1 MNNIVKIIL
10 GLNIAAGGAGIFFG
24 ITKSG
29 KVDEMKQAKIEAEG
43 KAQSSSAEARKL
55 KKENE
60 EALTT
65 SSTKDGT
72 ISSLEAAKKS
82 LEDSLTNKDLEIEQA
97 NEATLAAQ
105 AGKQSADLIATQAQQ
120 TANQVPG
127 LMGQIAAYENLGTPQ
142 DIKDRL
148 DRLAKL
154 EAATAPAPK
163 KNVPKKTNA
172 GEVGTIQNH
181 DPQLDFY
188 VINVGSDNGINKGDQ
203 FTIFRAGKAI
213 GKIEISRTQPTVSIA
228 VYQRGFPKPPTP
240 FKSGDKVMN
249 IN

>member
-29 KVDEMKQAKIEAEG
+29 KVGDMKKAKET
-43 KAQSSSAEARKL
+43 AEANAQTASANERKF
-55 KKENE
+55 KKEKDD
-60 EALTT
+60 ALNA
-65 SSTKDGT
+65 SSTKDST
-72 ISSLEAAKKS
+72 IINLNADKKNLETNLTTKQSQIDQANSSAQIAQAAAAKANS
-82 LEDSLTNKDLEIEQA
+82 DLQ
-97 NEATLAAQ
+97 AAQ
-105 AGKQSADLIATQAQQ
+105 QM
-120 TANQVPG
+120 ANQVPD
-127 LMGQIAAYENLGTPQ
+127 LKGQITAYENLGSPQ

-163 KNVPKKTNA
+163 KNVPKMTKA
-172 GEVGTIQNH
+172 GEVGTIQSP
-181 DPQLDFY
+181 DPQNDFY
-188 VINVGSDNGINKGDQ
+188 VINVGSDNGINKGDE

-213 GKIEISRTQPTVSIA
+213 GKIEIGRAQPTVSIA
-228 VYQRGFPKPPTP
+228 IYKKGFPKPPVP
-240 FKSGDKVMN
+240 FKSGDKVMK

>member
-24 ITKSG
+24 ITKSS
-29 KVDEMKQAKIEAEG
+29 KVGDMKKAKETAVAN
-43 KAQSSSAEARKL
+43 AQTASANETKFI
-55 KKENE
+55 KEKDD
-60 EALTT
+60 ALNA
-65 SSTKDGT
+65 SSTKDST
-72 ISSLEAAKKS
+72 IINLNADKKNLETSLTTKQSQIDQANSSAQIAQAAAAK
-82 LEDSLTNKDLEIEQA
+82 A
-97 NEATLAAQ
+97 N
-105 AGKQSADLIATQAQQ
+105 SDLIQAQQ
-120 TANQVPG
+120 MANQIPA
-127 LMGQIAAYENLGTPQ
+127 LKGQIAAYENLGTPQ

>member
-29 KVDEMKQAKIEAEG
+29 KVDEMKMAKIDAVT
-43 KAQSSSAEARKL
+43 KAQTASASESKL
-55 KKENE
+55 KTEKDA
-60 EALTT
+60 ALTA
-65 SSTKDGT
+65 SSTKDGM
-72 ISSLEAAKKS
+72 ISSLQTQ
-82 LEDSLTNKDLEIEQA
+82 LTGLQGG
-97 NEATLAAQ
+97 AAQ
-105 AGKQSADLIATQAQQ
+105 AKLQIDQANSSAQIAQAAAAKANSDLIQAQQ
-120 TANQVPG
+120 MANQVPG
-127 LMGQIAAYENLGTPQ
+127 LQGQIAAYENLGTPEN
-142 DIKDRL
+142 IKTML
-148 DRLAKL
+148 DRLSKL

-163 KNVPKKTNA
+163 KNKPKKTKA

-188 VINVGSDNGINKGDQ
+188 VINVGSDNGVNKGDKY
-203 FTIFRAGKAI
+203 TIFRAGRAI

-228 VYQRGFPKPPTP
+228 VYQKGFPKPPTP
-240 FKSGDKVMN
+240 FKSGDKVMK

>member
-1 MNNIVKIIL
+1 MNNIVKIVL

-82 LEDSLTNKDLEIEQA
+82 LEDSLTNKDLEIEKA
-97 NEATLAAQ
+97 REATLAAQ
-105 AGKQSADLIATQAQQ
+105 AGKQSADLIAVQAQQ

-127 LMGQIAAYENLGTPQ
+127 LKGQIAAYENLGTPQ

-163 KNVPKKTNA
+163 KNMPKKTTA

-188 VINVGSDNGINKGDQ
+188 VINVGSDNGINKGDE

-213 GKIEISRTQPTVSIA
+213 GKIEIGRAQPTVSIA
-228 VYQRGFPKPPTP
+228 IYKKGFPKPPVP
-240 FKSGDKVMN
+240 FKSGDKVMK